1 MLTCKGRKNDGTRC
15 HSPIVMENGYCR
27 AHRGQATRYR
37 SGGSWSRERL
47 QEVIS
52 AHGGPEGLY
61 LAGADL
67 SDLNLAG
74 MDLHGIVLTPIEYQ
88 FANSLPADIADTN
101 LSGANL
107 HRANLRGAKL
117 GLVDLANA
125 DLRGADL
132 EGTLLYRS
140 NLRQAKL
147 ISANLRGAV
156 LDEACLIRANLWA
169 ARLQGASLQAT
180 DLRGATLRRAE
191 LDGADLSDARL
202 QETDLRGA
210 SLKDVDLSL
219 LWDNEMPGVRLY
231 QAKLDHTLLR
241 REQLGES
248 IWEEEQRLF
257 GAARVT
263 YLALKQN
270 FDDLGDYEA
279 SSWAYVKER
288 QMEKACSSPCLARK
302 CHGRREL
309 GETSSSHIRP
319 AHDPRVWWFY
329 IRHTRKWLSDW
340 LVELVCKYGEGP
352 WRTLATMAVVFVLFG
367 AVYWSTWAVLKV
379 EGAQRIPTRNLF
391 DIVIFSLGAFTTMNA
406 NTLEP
411 AAPWVELVVGFEALL
426 GIGLTGLLGFVWG
439 NRIRRS

>member
-1 MLTCKGRKNDGTRC
+1 MPTCKGCKNDGTRC

-74 MDLHGIVLTPIEYQ
+74 MDLHGIVLTPREYE
-88 FANSLPADIADTN
+88 FANSLPPDITDTK

-107 HRANLRGAKL
+107 RRANLKGAEL
-117 GLVDLANA
+117 GHVDLANA

-140 NLRQAKL
+140 DLTQANLL
-147 ISANLRGAV
+147 GANLRGAV
-156 LDEACLIRANLWA
+156 LDEACLVKANLWA
-169 ARLQGASLQAT
+169 AQLQGASLSGT
-180 DLRGATLRRAE
+180 DLRGATLRQAE
-191 LDGADLSDARL
+191 LDSANLFAARL
-202 QETDLRGA
+202 QDTDLREA
-210 SLKDVDLSL
+210 SLKDVDLSF

-241 REQLGES
+241 REQLGER
-248 IWEEEQRLF
+248 IWEEEQRRF

-288 QMEKACSSPCLARK
+288 QMEKACSAPRFARK
-302 CHGRREL
+302 YYGRREL
-309 GETSSSHIRP
+309 GEASRRDMRP
-319 AHDPRVWWFY
+319 GHDPRVWWFY
-329 IRHTRKWLSDW
+329 IRHTHKWLSDW
-340 LVELVCKYGEGP
+340 LVELVCNYGEGP
-352 WRTLATMAVVFVLFG
+352 CRTLATMAVVFVLFA
-367 AVYWSTWAVLKV
+367 AVYWATWAVLKV
-379 EGAQRIPTRNLF
+379 EGTQRIPTRNSL
-391 DIVIFSLGAFTTMNA
+391 DIVIFSLGAFTTMDP

-411 AAPWVELVVGFEALL
+411 AAPWVELVAGFEALL